1 MERHR
6 GDAGTKHEYSMS
18 AIIRGKGNSHECGKN
33 ITTISLSQ
41 KTKGSLLAFGLARN
55 RTFKNDFVKPED
67 QRGLARF
74 GLARTDD
81 KPRGEA
87 EFTQAIPRRE
97 GRRRKSNRTFKNDF
111 VKPEDQRELARFGL
125 ARNRTFKNAKVI
137 HYFQSAKH

>member
-1 MERHR
+1 
-6 GDAGTKHEYSMS
+6 MS
-18 AIIRGKGNSHECGKN
+18 R
-33 ITTISLSQ
+33 
-41 KTKGSLLAFGLARN
+41 
-55 RTFKNDFVKPED
+55 D
-67 QRGLARF
+67 QVYLGYAM
-74 GLARTDD
+74 ARTDD

>member
-1 MERHR
+1 M
-6 GDAGTKHEYSMS
+6 
-18 AIIRGKGNSHECGKN
+18 N
-33 ITTISLSQ
+33 ILT
-41 KTKGSLLAFGLARN
+41 
-55 RTFKNDFVKPED
+55 NDFVKPEG
-67 QRGLARF
+67 QRELAHF

-97 GRRRKSNRTFKNDF
+97 GRRRKSNRTFKNDS

-137 HYFQSAKH
+137 HYFQSAKQ